1 MLGEVNTPRSTEYL
15 ERALHDLTP
24 AEADVLLCVEM
35 MCQTVLADSRVV
47 AYGAEKFCQMY
58 RFAAVTKR
66 KQYADTVRRLA
77 DVYIAHGVDEH
88 YATPRV
94 VLDSLVR
101 DYMHYMGEKGK
112 TGRDITPEAT
122 LLHMH
127 IRIGAPDEPAPRHR
141 EVAEFYAA
149 RAGRSVDDVIPDDAA
164 ETDAWASAT
173 LFKIAQS
180 VVLCER
186 VFSVLYAATAE
197 YLGNYCRH
205 EVAGTDLNV
214 DVWLAEYSGVMWKF
228 PPRAENGEWF
238 VSVSDAIYDGMD
250 AVVDSVPPIEAY
262 PVGVRDRGWY
272 IGWQDYA
279 PDALM
284 YKHAVDHLV
293 VRAGQ
298 MIEQLRADDV
308 LI

>member
-1 MLGEVNTPRSTEYL
+1 MHNEGAAPRSTEYL

-35 MCQTVLADSRVV
+35 MCQSVLADSRLV

-58 RFAAVTKR
+58 RFTAIAKR

-88 YATPRV
+88 YVTPRV

-101 DYMHYMGEKGK
+101 DYMHHMGEMGK
-112 TGRDITPEAT
+112 TGRDILPEAV

-127 IRIGAPDEPAPRHR
+127 LRTGTNTPEAEST
-141 EVAEFYAA
+141 EVAQFYAA
-149 RAGRSVDDVIPDDAA
+149 RAGRSVDDVLPDDAA
-164 ETDAWASAT
+164 ESDAWASST
-173 LFKIAQS
+173 LKTISQC
-180 VVLCER
+180 VVKCER

-197 YLGNYCRH
+197 YLGNDSRH
-205 EVAGTDLNV
+205 EVSGTDINV
-214 DVWLAEYSGVMWKF
+214 DVWLAEYSGVLWKF
-228 PPRAENGEWF
+228 PPRAENGDWF
-238 VSVSDAIYDGMD
+238 VSVTDALYDGMD
-250 AVVDSVPPIEAY
+250 AVADTDPPIEAY
-262 PVGVRDRGWY
+262 PDSIHDRGWY
-272 IGWQDYA
+272 RGWHDYA
-279 PDALM
+279 LDALTH
-284 YKHAVDHLV
+284 KDAVDHLV

-298 MIEQLRADDV
+298 MIEQLQKDGV

>member
-1 MLGEVNTPRSTEYL
+1 MHNEGAAPRSTEYL

-35 MCQTVLADSRVV
+35 MCQSVLADSRLV

-58 RFAAVTKR
+58 RFAAIAKR

-88 YATPRV
+88 YVTPRV

-101 DYMHYMGEKGK
+101 DYMHYMGVKGK
-112 TGRDITPEAT
+112 TGRDITPEAV

-127 IRIGAPDEPAPRHR
+127 IRIGPDTP
-141 EVAEFYAA
+141 EVASTQVAQFYAA
-149 RAGRSVDDVIPDDAA
+149 RAGRSVDDVLPDNAA

-173 LFKIAQS
+173 LFKIAQC

-197 YLGNYCRH
+197 YLCNYCRD
-205 EVAGTDLNV
+205 EAAGTDIVV
-214 DVWLAEYSGVMWKF
+214 DVWLTEYSGVMWQF

-238 VSVSDAIYDGMD
+238 VSVSDALYDGMD
-250 AVVDSVPPIEAY
+250 AIADTDPPFEAY
-262 PVGVRDRGWY
+262 PDWSRNRGWY
-272 IGWQDYA
+272 RGWQDFA

-284 YKHAVDHLV
+284 YKDAVDHLV

-298 MIEQLRADDV
+298 MIEQLYRDDV

>member
-1 MLGEVNTPRSTEYL
+1 MHNEVATPRSTEYL

-35 MCQTVLADSRVV
+35 MCQTVLEDSRLV

-58 RFAAVTKR
+58 RFAAIAKR
-66 KQYADTVRRLA
+66 AQYADTVRRLA

-112 TGRDITPEAT
+112 TGRDIFPEAV

-127 IRIGAPDEPAPRHR
+127 IRVGAPDPPSPRHR
-141 EVAEFYAA
+141 EVAQFYAA
-149 RAGRSVDDVIPDDAA
+149 RADRRMDDVLPDDAA
-164 ETDAWASAT
+164 ESDAWASAT
-173 LFKIAQS
+173 LKTISQC

-197 YLGNYCRH
+197 YLGNYCRD
-205 EVAGTDLNV
+205 EAAGTDIVV
-214 DVWLAEYSGVMWKF
+214 DVWLAEYSGVLWKF

-238 VSVSDAIYDGMD
+238 VSVSDAVYDGMD
-250 AVVDSVPPIEAY
+250 AVVDSDPPIEAY
-262 PVGVRDRGWY
+262 PVGVRDRVWY

-284 YKHAVDHLV
+284 YKHAVGHLV

-298 MIEQLRADDV
+298 MIEQLYRDDV